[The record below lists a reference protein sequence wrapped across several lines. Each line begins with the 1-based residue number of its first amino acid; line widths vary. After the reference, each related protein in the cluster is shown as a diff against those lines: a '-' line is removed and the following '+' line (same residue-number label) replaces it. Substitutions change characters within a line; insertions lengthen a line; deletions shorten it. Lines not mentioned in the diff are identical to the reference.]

1 MQQSHTALGQSGN
14 QNNIKMK
21 YACSLL
27 WSHAK
32 LNVHGHISPCCNF
45 DENKSPQS
53 MPTPP
58 QIKNGIQNS
67 IDSEYMN
74 TVRQRMIS
82 GEKLPEC
89 HRCHH
94 AEESGHTSLRTFSNR
109 WNKHIGETPKI
120 RFLETAFSTHCNLA
134 CRMCDET
141 FSSKWK
147 LINSPGISP
156 ETAIVN
162 YDLNIYDCDL
172 SELQAIKVLGG
183 EPLLS
188 KEHDKFLENVIS
200 KSNNPKDITLVYHT
214 NATIYPNKNIIN
226 MWRKLKNVRL
236 ALSID
241 GVGKLNEY
249 LRPGHKWETIE
260 NNINK
265 FKQLEFI
272 ELSNLGVIHN
282 LNILHIVDFC
292 RWNEETFGKVQPM
305 NLLNTPE
312 HLSIKNMSQELKQKS
327 REQLDIMLSTWPDT
341 IDFYNW
347 CINTMSE
354 DGDELTF
361 MDMRKHQK
369 KLDVYFNQNFLEYNK
384 S

>member
-1 MQQSHTALGQSGN
+1 M
-14 QNNIKMK
+14 
-21 YACSLL
+21 
-27 WSHAK
+27 
-32 LNVHGHISPCCNF
+32 
-45 DENKSPQS
+45 D
-53 MPTPP
+53 
-58 QIKNGIQNS
+58 
-67 IDSEYMN
+67 
-74 TVRQRMIS
+74 
-82 GEKLPEC
+82 
-89 HRCHH
+89 
-94 AEESGHTSLRTFSNR
+94 
-109 WNKHIGETPKI
+109 
-120 RFLETAFSTHCNLA
+120 
-134 CRMCDET
+134 
-141 FSSKWK
+141 
-147 LINSPGISP
+147 
-156 ETAIVN
+156 
-162 YDLNIYDCDL
+162 
-172 SELQAIKVLGG
+172 
-183 EPLLS
+183 
-188 KEHDKFLENVIS
+188 
-200 KSNNPKDITLVYHT
+200 
-214 NATIYPNKNIIN
+214 
-226 MWRKLKNVRL
+226 KLKNVRL

-265 FKQLEFI
+265 FKQLGFI

-361 MDMRKHQK
+361 MDMRKHQR
-369 KLDVYFNQNFLEYNK
+369 KLDVYFNQNFLEYNR